1 MITEIIAAGAM
12 GISVFFVVK
21 AHSLLKDEQAKETPR
36 PSILRQITIFMG
48 FAILMTPIALGIE
61 YLRHQMDM
69 DSQGQGQV
77 GFAEELRDLENKGYY
92 SLDKYGNPDTIN
104 VRFAGVTYQI
114 GTPYP
119 ETSFKDT
126 PLKIMKGDDQK
137 FLAIKENSR
146 ADVVYGYFDAADI
159 NAVATAPTPV
169 DPGPVQVNDEVLE
182 REKLLATGFMYMPTS
197 GVFNEIHRKLK
208 DKKANGKTANK
219 YLSAFVGNPSYS
231 DELQEMAV
239 KLLVQPEQMNDLKP
253 TEYEQLISA
262 LSSDGIRGAPWRYY
276 ELAQVYLSLS
286 TKQDKEANLTKYKE
300 NLQAYVSD
308 YDLKTWL
315 NGNTTKYPLAFDWY
329 QGAKKV
335 LGR

>member
-1 MITEIIAAGAM
+1 MFTEILAAGAM

-36 PSILRQITIFMG
+36 ASILRQITIFMG

-61 YLRHQMDM
+61 YLRHQMNLDNQ
-69 DSQGQGQV
+69 DQV
-77 GFAEELRDLENKGYY
+77 GFAETLREIENKAYF

-104 VRFAGVTYQI
+104 VKFSGVIYQL

-119 ETSFKDT
+119 ETFFKDT
-126 PLKIMKGDDQK
+126 HLKIKKGADQK
-137 FLAIKENSR
+137 FLAVKENNST
-146 ADVVYGYFDAADI
+146 DITYGYFDAADI
-159 NAVATAPTPV
+159 NAAATGPGPV
-169 DPGPVQVNDEVLE
+169 DPGSTQVADEVLE
-182 REKLLATGFMYMPTS
+182 KEKLLATGIMYTPYS
-197 GVFNEIHRKLK
+197 RVFNDIHQKLK
-208 DKKANGKTANK
+208 NKKANGKTANK
-219 YLSAFVGNPSYS
+219 YLSAFVADPGYS

-239 KLLVQPEQMNDLKP
+239 KLLIQPEQMNDLKP
-253 TEYEQLISA
+253 TEYNQLISA
-262 LSSDGIRGAPWRYY
+262 LSSDDIRGAPWRYY

-300 NLQAYVSD
+300 SLQAYVRD

-315 NGNTTKYPLAFDWY
+315 NSNPLKYPLAYDWY
-329 QGAKKV
+329 LDANQV